1 MADISRTHGREPAK
15 SADPKKGINTKNSTS
30 SRGYTRADRKRDD
43 NAKSA
48 EADDMTAPTP
58 APVTRSPTGKMAA
71 ASSDTGSEKPA
82 AATASEAEKQ
92 KPGPASEEEV
102 RGSASKTSQDFLEIK
117 KSMAS
122 LTGLIAGFSSQ
133 LGSLTSDIKV
143 LKDKHNSV
151 SHGYVT
157 QDDGLSPSEH
167 EDAEDGFDDTYAGDL
182 PLEEGEVSEDDSP
195 PGKRRKTSENQNGGL
210 STLDS
215 LREQCGLAKPKMA
228 PVDAGLAEVLNTLA
242 TDELSEQSIAERKA
256 NILDIENCDKLV
268 APRMNECVWDVVKDV
283 PRRQDAGLQNI
294 QKTMM
299 KGLTPII
306 QLGDRFMKAMKDD
319 GAMPSAEEAF
329 TAITDG
335 VALILA
341 SSHNISLKRRDLLR
355 PHLKPEF
362 KAICSTRCPITTEL
376 FGDELPKRLKDITE
390 ANKIGIKV
398 ADQQYRQ
405 GYSGARGSSTGR
417 YFRGTRGRGFP
428 RSHFP
433 GRGAFLAHSRPFPRR
448 RGMSPKQSHK

>member
-1 MADISRTHGREPAK
+1 M
-15 SADPKKGINTKNSTS
+15 
-30 SRGYTRADRKRDD
+30 
-43 NAKSA
+43 
-48 EADDMTAPTP
+48 
-58 APVTRSPTGKMAA
+58 
-71 ASSDTGSEKPA
+71 
-82 AATASEAEKQ
+82 
-92 KPGPASEEEV
+92 
-102 RGSASKTSQDFLEIK
+102 
-117 KSMAS
+117 
-122 LTGLIAGFSSQ
+122 
-133 LGSLTSDIKV
+133 
-143 LKDKHNSV
+143 LKDKQNSV

-195 PGKRRKTSENQNGGL
+195 PGKRRKTSDNQNGGL

-242 TDELSEQSIAERKA
+242 TDGLSEQSIAERKA

-268 APRMNECVWDVVKDV
+268 APHMNDCVWDVVKDV

-306 QLGDRFMKAMKDD
+306 RLGDRFMKAMKDD

-341 SSHNISLKRRDLLR
+341 S
-355 PHLKPEF
+355 
-362 KAICSTRCPITTEL
+362 
-376 FGDELPKRLKDITE
+376 
-390 ANKIGIKV
+390 
-398 ADQQYRQ
+398 
-405 GYSGARGSSTGR
+405 
-417 YFRGTRGRGFP
+417 
-428 RSHFP
+428 
-433 GRGAFLAHSRPFPRR
+433 
-448 RGMSPKQSHK
+448 